1 LSYEI
6 LYGKAVVSP
15 SVIKLLLLCN
25 EPDGYAFTLL
35 KKALLLLLKIND
47 EAIDII
53 ISIFYSTFGKSRAK
67 LLAPPF

>member
-1 LSYEI
+1 LSYGI

-15 SVIKLLLLCN
+15 RVLKLLLLCN

-47 EAIDII
+47 DAIDII
-53 ISIFYSTFGKSRAK
+53 ISIFYLPLPFRKIN
-67 LLAPPF
+67 LLQKG